1 MATTP
6 LTLCEHMERLRKEL
20 NRIMLASKE
29 LKIETQP
36 LRQRFNEIGL
46 RYNNTKVVEREEV
59 LELEQ
64 SIEPYLQ
71 QILELE
77 IARFC
82 KTVNNDC

>member
-29 LKIETQP
+29 LKSETQP
-36 LRQRFNEIGL
+36 LRQRFNKIGL
-46 RYNNTKVVEREEV
+46 RYNSTRLIEREEV
-59 LELEQ
+59 LDLEQ
-64 SIEPYLQ
+64 RIEPYLQ

-77 IARFC
+77 VARFC